1 MFATFNYDNFP
12 IIHVNFTNNLNE
24 QSLNEFFKEW
34 LSLYLKS
41 ENFIF
46 LFDTRNITEI
56 PNIKYAL
63 RMSQFIKKLKRENT
77 YHYLQKSIILINNN
91 KISYLLDFIFNIQKP
106 VAPVYILKTDDT
118 NLINLIQIAKFI
130 TSEKKYKNLTFI
142 SP

>member
-1 MFATFNYDNFP
+1 MFAIFNYDNFP

-34 LSLYLKS
+34 LTLYLKG

-56 PNIKYAL
+56 PNIKYAI
-63 RMSQFIKKLKRENT
+63 RMSQFIKKLKKENT
-77 YHYLQKSIILINNN
+77 YHYLQKSIILINNK

-106 VAPVYILKTDDT
+106 VAPVYIIKTEDN
-118 NLINLIQIAKFI
+118 NLINLIQIAK
-130 TSEKKYKNLTFI
+130 LI
-142 SP
+142 SPELKSLIAI